1 MSEMKN
7 LIINGETY
15 EIVDETAR
23 GNSSVEIPKIYK
35 WEKRKSGLDSYTTGS
50 STTMSSTL
58 DCGVL
63 SLPKTYALGY
73 KTAEEAF
80 AKQSGAT
87 VTDSYN
93 YIGKTSLNST
103 YPYVYL
109 VSIPSLY
116 ISSGTAWTAG
126 VYKVTSISIKET
138 YTAGTYLD
146 NYKYTYSI
154 KGQPLTNPVYVDE
167 FLGYKYGLSE
177 EDVNLFSTDNK
188 VTYTLTNPD

>member
-7 LIINGETY
+7 LIIDGVTY
-15 EIVDETAR
+15 EIVDDTAR
-23 GNSSVEIPKIYK
+23 ENSSIDIPKIYK
-35 WEKRKSGLDSYTTGS
+35 WEKRKAGLDSYTTGAS
-50 STTMSSTL
+50 KTMSSTL

-63 SLPKTYALGY
+63 SLSTTYAVGY
-73 KTAEEAF
+73 KTVEEAF
-80 AKQSGAT
+80 SRPSGAST
-87 VTDSYN
+87 YS

-109 VSIPSLY
+109 KSIPSYY
-116 ISSGTAWTAG
+116 ISSGTAWTEG

-138 YTAGTYLD
+138 YTAGTYMD

-177 EDVNLFSTDNK
+177 EDVSLFSTTNN
-188 VTYTLTNPD
+188 VSYTLTNPD